1 VTKHLDKLGSAGAV
15 FAAAACPICFPK
27 LALLGGL
34 IGLGAFSAYEA
45 QLFIAA
51 QLLVIIAVAGH
62 ALAYRQHRNVWALGF
77 ALTSGTAIF
86 AGLYLLRWEWLTY
99 AGFAGLV
106 AASSLDLWRR
116 LRRRAVL
123 SSVLTCPTCGTRR
136 RETMP
141 RDACQFLYE
150 CRGCGAMLHPLPGD
164 CCVFCSY
171 GTVKCPPK
179 QAAGPAAQAS

>member
-1 VTKHLDKLGSAGAV
+1 MRKHLDKLGSAGALI
-15 FAAAACPICFPK
+15 AAAACPICFPK
-27 LALLGGL
+27 LALLGSL

-51 QLLVIIAVAGH
+51 QLLVIVAVVGQ
-62 ALAYRQHRNVWALGF
+62 ALAYRQHRKAWLLGGALV
-77 ALTSGTAIF
+77 SGAAVF
-86 AGLYLLRWEWLTY
+86 AGLYFLKSEWLTY

-106 AASSLDLWRR
+106 AASGVDLWSRLQRR
-116 LRRRAVL
+116 TAHT
-123 SSVLTCPTCGTRR
+123 SVITCPKCGERR

-141 RDACQFLYE
+141 TDACQFFYE
-150 CRGCGAMLHPLPGD
+150 CRGCGAVLRPLLGD

-179 QAAGPAAQAS
+179 RAAVREARVS